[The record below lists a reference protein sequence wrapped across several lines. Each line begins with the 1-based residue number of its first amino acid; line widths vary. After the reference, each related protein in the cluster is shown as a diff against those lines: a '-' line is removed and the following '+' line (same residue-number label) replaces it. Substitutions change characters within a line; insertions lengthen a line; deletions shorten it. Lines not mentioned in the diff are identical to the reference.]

1 MRLLSG
7 PARAGVKAGS
17 FKYRLWL
24 NEQIVG
30 QGEVFALGGHRTM
43 VTDPLGLLGLA
54 DLTLLREEGVVLKV
68 PTDSPIMPTCV

>member
-7 PARAGVKAGS
+7 PARAGVKVGS

-30 QGEVFALGGHRTM
+30 QGEVI
-43 VTDPLGLLGLA
+43 
-54 DLTLLREEGVVLKV
+54 LRDK
-68 PTDSPIMPTCV
+68 